1 MAGNSKSCCSRR
13 LQNAGAQRRA
23 SSQHPPPDHNGS
35 FPGAAGDPFAPPC
48 RIHLPGPHQRGEAA
62 ERVGGY
68 LGSPLSWDRSTEG
81 EEGSGRFLRQD
92 GRCSAVA
99 SPRHTTPHVSPG
111 GSPALPSHTKLL
123 PRGSPRAF
131 SPLCLCSGAHPTRWK
146 RNPCIYTSIHK
157 SFLQDAEVERTRQ
170 AMRVSE
176 CPLSAVQDT

>member
-1 MAGNSKSCCSRR
+1 M
-13 LQNAGAQRRA
+13 
-23 SSQHPPPDHNGS
+23 
-35 FPGAAGDPFAPPC
+35 
-48 RIHLPGPHQRGEAA
+48 
-62 ERVGGY
+62 GGY
-68 LGSPLSWDRSTEG
+68 LGSPLSWDRSIEG

-92 GRCSAVA
+92 RCCSAVA

-176 CPLSAVQDT
+176 CPLSAVQDTQGQEHVLLSFVSQIPSPQFVGVGLKSRLQELPRLTGRQCTHSLKRGCNYYRLLFTPK